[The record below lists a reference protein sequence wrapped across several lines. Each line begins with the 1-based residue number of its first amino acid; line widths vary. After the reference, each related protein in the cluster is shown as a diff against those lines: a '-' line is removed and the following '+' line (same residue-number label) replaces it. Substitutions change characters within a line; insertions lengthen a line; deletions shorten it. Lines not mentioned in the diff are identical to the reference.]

1 MKKMY
6 RFMWDCGRMGNV
18 EGLFFAEGKDVEE
31 AIGLEL
37 YFGEILGK
45 HSEVCGELEADDL
58 KEIDISSDALKEMM
72 DTFEGDT
79 IVGYN
84 PLKHISEE
92 DEED

>member
-6 RFMWDCGRMGNV
+6 KFMWNCGSMGNV
-18 EGLFFAEGKDVEE
+18 EGLFFAEEKDVEE

-84 PLKHISEE
+84 PLEYISDE
-92 DEED
+92 DEE